1 MMITYVTICLI
12 IILILILIF
21 YFLYYENILLNEK
34 AIIFKNEI
42 PSEIIDKFKV
52 SNLILNHGDEKL
64 NLLEYLNN
72 DPFNPKQYKKIQL
85 KDFINNEELKNNNI
99 QKYQIKFSFNEIKN
113 NNFGLYF
120 DDLIKYCQKKFNNN
134 NFNFYPYVFRM
145 SKNNWSFPNH
155 FDCTDQIL
163 CQLYGTRKIIVNFN
177 NKDTTYNLEPGD
189 ILFLPVNKYHSV
201 TQTNG
206 NFNINFNLA
215 SNSEKSDSCS
225 KEFDRIWKRQSIRC
239 ITNNCI

>member
-1 MMITYVTICLI
+1 MMIIYVIIFLI
-12 IILILILIF
+12 ITLILAI
-21 YFLYYENILLNEK
+21 YFLNYDNILLNEK
-34 AIIFKNEI
+34 AIVFKNEI
-42 PSEIIDKFKV
+42 PSEIIENFEI
-52 SNLILNHGDEKL
+52 SNLKLNHGNEKL

-72 DPFNPKQYKKIQL
+72 DEFNPKQYKKIHL
-85 KDFINNEELKNNNI
+85 KDFINSNEFKNDNNK
-99 QKYQIKFSFNEIKN
+99 KYQIKFSFKEIKN

-120 DDLIKYCQKKFNNN
+120 NDLIKYCQKKFNNN

-163 CQLYGTRKIIVNFN
+163 CQLHGSRKIIVNFN

-215 SNSEKSDSCS
+215 SISEKSASCS

-239 ITNNCI
+239 IKNNCI